1 MYDGDLE
8 ATESQSFYGPSN
20 IDDLIIMNEL
30 ETVSWSYISCMYIMY
45 VSQLYL
51 KNTNKYIQQIH

>member
-8 ATESQSFYGPSN
+8 ATRSQSFYGPSN

-30 ETVSWSYISCMYIMY
+30 ESVSWSYISCMCIFC
-45 VSQLYL
+45 
-51 KNTNKYIQQIH
+51 IGICI